1 MKIII
6 TMSTDKISI
15 EIKNSEAI
23 LFSGEA
29 KSLSSINEQGPF
41 DILPF
46 HANFFSIIRE
56 KITIIGHN
64 DEKTEISI
72 KDNGIMRAMENKV
85 SIFLGIETI
94 ELK

>member
-1 MKIII
+1 M
-6 TMSTDKISI
+6 TNDKISV
-15 EIKNSEAI
+15 EIKNSEVI
-23 LFSGEA
+23 VFSGEA
-29 KSLSSINEQGPF
+29 KSLSSVNEKGPF

-94 ELK
+94 ELT